1 MSRKISILIVDDEES
16 VRDSLYNWFI
26 EDGYEV
32 DCAENAKQAL
42 SILESKNMDIILA
55 DIKMPG
61 MDGLEMHR
69 RIRSLNKDSIV
80 IIMTAFASVT
90 TAVQALK
97 DGAYDYITK
106 PFDPDDLSHLIR
118 NASSQISLKEENEA
132 LRDKIVSLENVDDLI
147 GSSDAMMKVLK
158 EVERVA
164 QSNSPVIITGESGT
178 GKELIARAIHSNSR
192 RKFSPLVSVH
202 CGALTE
208 SLLESELFGH
218 EKGAFTGAM
227 YNRKGRFEMADG
239 GTIFL
244 DEIATI
250 SPKMQI
256 ELLRVLET
264 KTFLRVGGN
273 KEIISDFRVI
283 CATNKD
289 LKKMVEDG
297 TFREDLYYRL
307 NVVNIRI
314 PPLRERIED
323 IPMLVEYFI
332 KIYCTSMSRNLMTI
346 DKAALKRL
354 EQYDFPGNVR
364 ELENMVER
372 AIVVGNEKEIRL
384 KDLPIEKEMVSS
396 SFNSLEDL
404 EKQYILQVLNKYD
417 WNISRSAKVIKV
429 DRVTLYN
436 KIKKYDLKS
445 QKQDNR

>member
-1 MSRKISILIVDDEES
+1 MSGKISILIVDDEES

-26 EDGYEV
+26 EDGYVVE
-32 DCAENAKQAL
+32 CAENAKQAL
-42 SILESKNMDIILA
+42 SILESKNFNIILA

-69 RIRSLNKDSIV
+69 RIRALNKDSIV
-80 IIMTAFASVT
+80 IIMTAFASVI

-118 NASSQISLKEENEA
+118 NATSEISLKEENAA
-132 LRDKIVSLENVDDLI
+132 LRNRIVTLDNVDDLI
-147 GSSDAMMKVLK
+147 GSSDAMIKVLK

-178 GKELIARAIHSNSR
+178 GKELIARAIHFNSR
-192 RKFSPLVSVH
+192 RKYSPLVSVH

-264 KTFLRVGGN
+264 KSFIRVGGN
-273 KEIISDFRVI
+273 KEISSDFRVI

-289 LKKMVEDG
+289 LKKMVKDG
-297 TFREDLYYRL
+297 TFREDLFYRL
-307 NVVNIRI
+307 NVVNIKI
-314 PPLRERIED
+314 PPLRERIKD
-323 IPMLVEYFI
+323 IPMLVDHFI
-332 KIYCTSMSRNLMTI
+332 KIYCTSMSRNLVSI
-346 DKAALKRL
+346 DPKALRRL

-364 ELENMVER
+364 ELENMIER

-384 KDLPIEKEMVSS
+384 KDLPIERDMTN
-396 SFNSLEDL
+396 NSIESLDDL
-404 EKQYILQVLNKYD
+404 EKKYILKVLDQYE
-417 WNISRSAKVIKV
+417 WNISRSAKILKV

-436 KIKKYDLKS
+436 KIKKYKLKS
-445 QKQDNR
+445 PK